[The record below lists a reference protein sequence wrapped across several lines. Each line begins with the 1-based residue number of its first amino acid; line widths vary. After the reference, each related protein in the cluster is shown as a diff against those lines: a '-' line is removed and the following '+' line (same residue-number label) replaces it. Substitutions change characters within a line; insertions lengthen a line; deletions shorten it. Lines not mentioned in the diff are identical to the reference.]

1 MSRPDSS
8 VDPNPPPIDLG
19 QPLTPTVRGK
29 PTRAGSA
36 AAGRYRPIRWHAKG
50 GVGELFL
57 ATDDELER
65 EVALKRM
72 QDSSADDPA
81 GRERFLREARITG
94 RLQHPGIVPVYGL
107 GFDSRG
113 RPCYAMRFVQGE
125 SLAEAIRRHHGDITA
140 PDGSPPLTLRQLL
153 LRFVAACNAV
163 AYAHSRD
170 IVHRDLKPQNIMLGQ
185 FGETLV
191 VDWGLAES
199 VTKPAAEPTSAH
211 TGQAPAKSD
220 DAASSEHTILLA
232 VAGTPAYMSPE
243 QAAGRRDIV
252 GPVSDVYSLGATLY
266 VLLTNTLP
274 YPGQDAEKV
283 LERVIA
289 EGFPRPHSINPNV
302 PPALEAICL
311 RAMARAPNHRYP
323 SALALAADLE
333 RWLVDEP
340 VSVHADPWQGRVRRW
355 ARRHPVLIGAVAAAS
370 ILLMAVLASATLWLS
385 AAHQREQGLRSEAE
399 SHERIAN
406 QERDES
412 IRQRDAAAA
421 DFRLAQANFLRAAD
435 TEEALRKALGVAE
448 KLTQD
453 FADVPDYLYLR
464 VEILI
469 LLDRYADAAEAARSA
484 AEVKSLSAANA
495 VSAATTLAFAAGKIA
510 LDEKLQ
516 SEDRTR
522 RSREFADC
530 AIAVLERCKA
540 DPFLKAATTIQHFKT
555 DKSFDSIRQRPEFR
569 AIVGE

>member
-1 MSRPDSS
+1 
-8 VDPNPPPIDLG
+8 
-19 QPLTPTVRGK
+19 
-29 PTRAGSA
+29 
-36 AAGRYRPIRWHAKG
+36 
-50 GVGELFL
+50 
-57 ATDDELER
+57 
-65 EVALKRM
+65 
-72 QDSSADDPA
+72 
-81 GRERFLREARITG
+81 
-94 RLQHPGIVPVYGL
+94 
-107 GFDSRG
+107 
-113 RPCYAMRFVQGE
+113 
-125 SLAEAIRRHHGDITA
+125 
-140 PDGSPPLTLRQLL
+140 
-153 LRFVAACNAV
+153 
-163 AYAHSRD
+163 
-170 IVHRDLKPQNIMLGQ
+170 
-185 FGETLV
+185 
-191 VDWGLAES
+191 
-199 VTKPAAEPTSAH
+199 
-211 TGQAPAKSD
+211 
-220 DAASSEHTILLA
+220 
-232 VAGTPAYMSPE
+232 
-243 QAAGRRDIV
+243 
-252 GPVSDVYSLGATLY
+252 
-266 VLLTNTLP
+266 
-274 YPGQDAEKV
+274 
-283 LERVIA
+283 
-289 EGFPRPHSINPNV
+289 
-302 PPALEAICL
+302 
-311 RAMARAPNHRYP
+311 MARAPNHRYP